1 MAEITD
7 YGYPSSFVP
16 SNEKSSKKY
25 ILDYA
30 KTLWRD
36 AQQSTTTISFESRR
50 SRYIQNR
57 KYSEGLQSI
66 DKFKQQFSTTGDST
80 YLNLDWGVSTPLP
93 KMSEV
98 IRGQMI
104 NQPYTPQFIPVDSM
118 SLTEYD
124 RQKELIRAKMDLKK
138 DLGYLQEYGVKTD
151 FKDVPQ
157 DDEELEIYMQTNF
170 KLAQSIAM
178 ESITKAILDDNKI
191 EKINE
196 RIAKDLVDN
205 KIAGVRIMLDENKN
219 IQIRSIDPVNLVS
232 SFVKED
238 DFSDARH
245 IGELIYVTVEDLRVE
260 AQGYIDETDLF
271 EIAKS
276 VAGRYDNP
284 SWSYGSHVYYNSE
297 VDSTKYDKFKVRV
310 LDFEFFSA
318 DEMVFQ
324 KMEAKN
330 GGFYFQEK
338 PKDFIPPANPKRK
351 REIIRK
357 KVKNVY
363 QAKYIVGT
371 DYIYDYGKKEHI
383 VRERIN
389 GKYST
394 NTSLGF
400 IVCAPDIYDMEN
412 KSKVEEMIPF
422 ADEMIRI
429 QLKMQQIIAKAAPA
443 GYAIDIDAVTG
454 ALQGMG
460 MGNLKPVDARAIRDQ
475 IGDIYY
481 RSVREDGTPITNT
494 RPVQDLPNGI
504 DNSIMVLTA
513 AYNAALERMKET
525 IGLNDAVDGSQPD
538 NKALIGVQKLAVAAH
553 KNALRSLYNAYLR
566 MNEEMVRY
574 VANLSQQ
581 LIRAGINIETF
592 QNMVGNATVE
602 QLDLNKLSAA
612 DYAISIKMLPDEE
625 EKARVEQ
632 MLQLGMQSGLLNT
645 QDVFAVRRVMRED
658 VDKAEQLLGLRE
670 KKRLKERQEQ
680 SMILQQQ
687 NAQVQAQAAQIAE
700 GEKQKTIQLE
710 LTLKSQAL
718 QLEYDLKLRN
728 DKEIENEKRKTA
740 ALESQY
746 DIEKITLASKLKSQS
761 QAEGDGS
768 TYDFQKD
775 SIIREAGKVE
785 PNIMPSEVA

>member
-16 SNEKSSKKY
+16 PVEKNSRKY

-36 AQQSTTTISFESRR
+36 AQQSRTTFSFESRK

-66 DKFKQQFSTTGDST
+66 EKFKQQFSTTGDST

-93 KMSEV
+93 KMAEV

-104 NQPYTPQFIPVDSM
+104 NQPYVPQFIPVDST
-118 SLTEYD
+118 SITEFD
-124 RQKELIRAKMDLKK
+124 REKQVLKAKMKLRDNLGSLKEVGVPVDYK
-138 DLGYLQEYGVKTD
+138 DAPENV
-151 FKDVPQ
+151 
-157 DDEELEIYMQTNF
+157 EELEIYMETNF

-178 ESITKAILDDNKI
+178 ETVTRAILQDNNVDKLN
-191 EKINE
+191 EK
-196 RIAKDLVDN
+196 IAKDLVDN
-205 KIAGVRIMLDENKN
+205 KIAGLRILLDENKN
-219 IQIRSIDPVNLVS
+219 IRIRYVDPLNLVT
-232 SFVKED
+232 SFVTED

-245 IGELIYVTVEDLRVE
+245 IGELIFVTVEDLRVQ
-260 AQGYIDETDLF
+260 AQGQLSEAELYEV
-271 EIAKS
+271 AKS

-284 SWSYGSHVYYNSE
+284 SWSYGSHVYYNNE
-297 VDSTKYDKFKVRV
+297 VDSTKYDKFRVRV
-310 LDFEFFSA
+310 LDFEFFST
-318 DEMVFQ
+318 DEVVFQ

-338 PKDFIPPANPKRK
+338 PVNFVPPANPKRK

-357 KVKNVY
+357 KIKNVY

-371 DYIYDYGKKEHI
+371 DYMYDFGKKQHI

-389 GKYST
+389 DKYST

-429 QLKMQQIIAKAAPA
+429 QLKMQQIIAKAAPS
-443 GYAIDIDAVTG
+443 GFAIDIDAITG
-454 ALQGMG
+454 GLQGMG

-494 RPVQDLPNGI
+494 RPVQDLPNGL
-504 DNSIMVLTA
+504 DQSIMVLTQ

-538 NKALIGVQKLAVAAH
+538 KKALIGVQKLAVSAH
-553 KNALRSLYNAYLR
+553 RNALRSLYNAYLR
-566 MNEEMVRY
+566 INEEMVRY
-574 VANLSQQ
+574 VANLAQQ
-581 LIRAGINIETF
+581 LIRDGINVDVF

-602 QLDLNKLSAA
+602 QIDLNKLSLA
-612 DYAISIKMLPDEE
+612 DYAISVKMLPDEE
-625 EKARVEQ
+625 ERARVEQ
-632 MLQLGMQSGLLNT
+632 LLMMGLETGLLNT
-645 QDVFAVRRVMRED
+645 QDVFAVRRVLRED
-658 VDKAEQLLGLRE
+658 VDKAEQLLSIRE
-670 KKRLKERQEQ
+670 AKRRKEKEQ
-680 SMILQQQ
+680 SSMMLQQQ

-700 GEKQKTIQLE
+700 GEKQKTMQME
-710 LTLKSQAL
+710 MQLKSQAL
-718 QLEYDLKLRN
+718 QLEYDLRLRN
-728 DKEIENEKRKTA
+728 DKEIENEKRKTS

-746 DIEKITLASKLKSQS
+746 DIEKIQLASKLKGQPSQ
-761 QAEGDGS
+761 QGGG
-768 TYDFQKD
+768 YDFEKD
-775 SIIREAGKVE
+775 SIVRAAGKVE
-785 PNIMPSEVA
+785 PNIFPQEVK